1 MSSQTVFIVG
11 GANGIGKATVKLLC
25 LKNHRLI
32 VADRN
37 QEKLK
42 ALAAE
47 IPGETRQG
55 MKFLTLDIADRDAV
69 RSAVGD
75 LRAQGARLDA
85 VVISA
90 GVHSTFPVEYLPD
103 ALINRVINVNLTAH
117 IQLVRDVLPLVK
129 DGGRM
134 IALSSIAACV
144 GVPMSSLYSA
154 SKSGLEGFYES
165 LATEVA
171 YRKIKTV
178 LIHPGNVNTGFNE
191 TGNDYQPAG
200 NTLIDEGYRRVV
212 SRIDS
217 RYGIDPAIVA
227 RVIERAI
234 QDPSPRFCYVVG
246 PNARKAHWAKRLLGR
261 ELAMKLMAKFF
272 GF

>member
-1 MSSQTVFIVG
+1 MITQAVFIVG
-11 GANGIGKATVKLLC
+11 GASGIGQATVELLSS
-25 LKNHRLI
+25 KDYRLV
-32 VADRN
+32 VADCN

-42 ALAAE
+42 ALAAGL
-47 IPGETRQG
+47 PAPARSAVH
-55 MKFLTLDIADRDAV
+55 LLPLDMADRQAV
-69 RSAVGD
+69 RSAVGA
-75 LRAQGARLDA
+75 LQAQGQMLDA

-103 ALINRVINVNLTAH
+103 DLITRVINVNLTAH
-117 IQLVRDVLPLVK
+117 IQLVRDILPLLK
-129 DGGRM
+129 DGGR
-134 IALSSIAACV
+134 IIGLSSIAACV

-171 YRKIKTV
+171 YRNIKAV

-191 TGNDYQPAG
+191 TGNDYQPTGHAC
-200 NTLIDEGYRRVV
+200 IDEKYRSVV

-217 RYGIDPAIVA
+217 RYGIDPRAVA
-227 RVIERAI
+227 RVIETAI
-234 QDPSPRFCYVVG
+234 RVKRPRFCYVVG